1 MSAGVAR
8 GELPRTDDVR
18 TLPDALLRP
27 LRFVGRRVFHRRYDV
42 HIHHADRVPSTG
54 PALLTPNHVGYLDG
68 PLLVG
73 VSPRPVHAMVKLEMF
88 HGRMGLLLNG
98 TGQIPLDRFA
108 VDVNAVKLALKAL
121 RDGKVVAIY
130 PEGGRG
136 SGDVRYVKRGW
147 AYLALATGAPI
158 VPVATF
164 GTRLPGES
172 VEAVPP
178 RGARIHI
185 VYGEPITVE
194 PRPWPRRADEVRRL
208 TRELQQVLAAHV
220 AASARMVGAA
230 ASPDAPDGDEP
241 EPGSLGFGELPDRSE

>member
-1 MSAGVAR
+1 VTTSVADAD
-8 GELPRTDDVR
+8 LPCTDDVR
-18 TLPDALLRP
+18 ALPDALMRP
-27 LRFVGRRVFHRRYDV
+27 LRFAARPWFHRRYDL
-42 HIHHADRVPSTG
+42 HLHHADRVPSTG
-54 PALLTPNHVGYLDG
+54 PVLLTPNHVGYLDG

-73 VSPRPVHAMVKLEMF
+73 MAPRPVHAMVKLEMF
-88 HGRMGLLLNG
+88 RGTMALLLNS

-136 SGDVRYVKRGW
+136 AGDARYVKRGW
-147 AYLALATGAPI
+147 AYLALVTGTPI

-172 VEAVPP
+172 VETVPP
-178 RGARIHI
+178 RGARIDI

-194 PRPWPRRADEVRRL
+194 PRPWPRRSDEVRTL
-208 TRELQQVLAAHV
+208 TRELQQMLAAHV
-220 AASARMVGAA
+220 AASARMVGAP

-241 EPGSLGFGELPDRSE
+241 EPGSIGFGALPDRSE